1 MPDDGI
7 KLLQERCG
15 FLLENGQKDFCCDA
29 QQVDLIIF
37 NKSNNTCMNII
48 FQIGI
53 LNKNIKL
60 ASAILDRCPACMTNL
75 AKHIC
80 DFTCSPEQAKYAK
93 VIETQINEKGI
104 IFHKLI
110 EENLIY

>member
-1 MPDDGI
+1 
-7 KLLQERCG
+7 
-15 FLLENGQKDFCCDA
+15 
-29 QQVDLIIF
+29 
-37 NKSNNTCMNII
+37 MNII

-75 AKHIC
+75 VKHIC
-80 DFTCSPEQAKYAK
+80 DFTCSPEQSKYAK

-110 EENLIY
+110 KEKQIC